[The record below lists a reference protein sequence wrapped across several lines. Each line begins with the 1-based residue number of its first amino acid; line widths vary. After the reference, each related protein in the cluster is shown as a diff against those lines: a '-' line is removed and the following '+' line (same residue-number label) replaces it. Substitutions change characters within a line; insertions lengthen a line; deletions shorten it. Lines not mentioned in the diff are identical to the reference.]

1 MFFSRTTCRVYVCVF
16 PSLYVLYFYS
26 LPRCHSF
33 FVRSVIP
40 HSCQSDR
47 YFHGLSGGG
56 AVLMKHPKKKK
67 VVRSRANADRTSAF
81 SFCACAYILDMRP
94 IQPVLHV
101 IGLVDSNLP
110 SLAKLSCVT
119 EILDF
124 MAVVPIT
131 QSNRRACDPG
141 SLPHIFFLSVSRSN
155 LEPCVLPCVLPC
167 VFCA

>member
-1 MFFSRTTCRVYVCVF
+1 MFFSRTTCRVYVCFPLPLCTLLLF
-16 PSLYVLYFYS
+16 PSSMPQFLR
-26 LPRCHSF
+26 PICHSSLLPIRSLF
-33 FVRSVIP
+33 PRVVRARGRF
-40 HSCQSDR
+40 DE
-47 YFHGLSGGG
+47 
-56 AVLMKHPKKKK
+56 APKKKK

-155 LEPCVLPCVLPC
+155 LEPCVLPCV
-167 VFCA
+167 FCA

>member
-1 MFFSRTTCRVYVCVF
+1 MCVF
-16 PSLYVLYFYS
+16 SPPFMYS
-26 LPRCHSF
+26 TSIPFLDATVSSSDLSF
-33 FVRSVIP
+33 LTLANQIVI
-40 HSCQSDR
+40 STGCQGVGPFGWSTQ
-47 YFHGLSGGG
+47 
-56 AVLMKHPKKKK
+56 KKKI
-67 VVRSRANADRTSAF
+67 VRSRANADRTSAF

-155 LEPCVLPCVLPC
+155 LEPCVLPCVSPC

>member
-16 PSLYVLYFYS
+16 PSLYVLLFPS
-26 LPRCHSF
+26 SMPQFLRPICHSSLLPIRSLF
-33 FVRSVIP
+33 PRVVRGWGRF
-40 HSCQSDR
+40 D
-47 YFHGLSGGG
+47 G
-56 AVLMKHPKKKK
+56 APKKKK
-67 VVRSRANADRTSAF
+67 IVRSRANADRTSAF

-94 IQPVLHV
+94 LQPVLHV
-101 IGLVDSNLP
+101 IGLVNSNLP

-155 LEPCVLPCVLPC
+155 LEPCVLPCVSPC